1 MVAFHAP
8 VKRVVTQGPDMT
20 PPECRLR
27 PISCAGGARALA
39 ATNASDK
46 TLPSIQVSCI
56 DKTPTRGEQ
65 VTEHNFE
72 QMRRA
77 MVSNQLRTTAVND
90 PKVVEAMGEVPRE
103 QFVPDAVRGQAYLD
117 ISLPL
122 GNGRALPSP
131 MVLGRLL
138 TEARVR
144 PTDRALVIGGAA
156 GYAATVLAK
165 LAGSVT
171 ALEEDAGL
179 AGTVEGVTS
188 VQGMLSEGWPAG
200 APYDLI
206 LFDGAVEQIP
216 SAIIDQLVDGGR
228 VAAPVIED
236 GVSRLAI
243 GRKAGGSFGMISFA
257 DAEAP
262 VLPGFAK
269 PRGFTF

>member
-1 MVAFHAP
+1 M
-8 VKRVVTQGPDMT
+8 
-20 PPECRLR
+20 
-27 PISCAGGARALA
+27 
-39 ATNASDK
+39 
-46 TLPSIQVSCI
+46 
-56 DKTPTRGEQ
+56 
-65 VTEHNFE
+65 TEHNFE

-103 QFVPDAVRGQAYLD
+103 QFVPEAVRGQAYLD

-144 PTDRALVIGGAA
+144 PNDRALVIGDAS
-156 GYAATVLAK
+156 GYAAAVLVK

-171 ALEEDAGL
+171 ALEDDATP
-179 AGTVEGVTS
+179 AGPVAGVTV
-188 VQGMLSEGWPAG
+188 VQGALAEGWAAN

-216 SAIIDQLVDGGR
+216 SAIVAQLVEGGR

-243 GRKAGGSFGMISFA
+243 GRKAGGAFGMISFA

-269 PRGFTF
+269 LRGFTF